1 MATGLIIVNY
11 YLLSYLHLT
20 FITRFL
26 EHLTNVTV
34 VRGPTSLLWVL
45 NFFQLTLL
53 PVAKPLGHQP
63 WFIINTT
70 LILFE
75 DCGITPYDLWREDLF
90 VNLLL

>member
-1 MATGLIIVNY
+1 MATGLIIIVTY

-20 FITRFL
+20 SITRFL

-34 VRGPTSLLWVL
+34 VRGPISLLWAL

-53 PVAKPLGHQP
+53 TVAKRLGHQP

-75 DCGITPYDLWREDLF
+75 DCGITPYDLMEGRS
-90 VNLLL
+90 VC